1 MGDNYFQF
9 RNHELQVFQDI
20 FAQCEGRVT
29 EPFPIAYVELLA
41 ATVGI
46 ICISP
51 RCAGQI
57 VRLNCDNAGAVAWLQ
72 KSRCSRDIGFRILV
86 VIELYKHRHCLKVC
100 AHHILGE
107 ANTSADFL
115 SRGMIP
121 PWPQKHVVK
130 CTLNLSDDAILLV
143 DPLSAWRDI
152 LSS

>member
-1 MGDNYFQF
+1 M
-9 RNHELQVFQDI
+9 
-20 FAQCEGRVT
+20 
-29 EPFPIAYVELLA
+29 PIAYVELLA
-41 ATVGI
+41 AMIGI
-46 ICISP
+46 ICFSP

-72 KSRCSRDIGFRILV
+72 KSRCPRGIGFRILA

-100 AHHILGE
+100 AHHILGK

-121 PWPQKHVVK
+121 PWLKKHGVK
-130 CTLNLSDDAILLV
+130 CTLNLSDVAVLLV